1 MIIGYDSPSM
11 QPPLVLG
18 IHSGHN
24 AGAALISGGRILSAV
39 SEERLSRQKNIT
51 CYPARAIELCL
62 RMGSVQASDL
72 DAVALA
78 SRHTFGGTGGG
89 LSHIGVR
96 RLAPLGVSGRAL
108 WQARR
113 WAENLRREPEER
125 IPAWVGPWEFTGYD
139 SVASRVRAVV
149 EHLGVA
155 PARVAS
161 VDHHRCH
168 ATYAMLASPWRTGC
182 LGLVADQV
190 GDYTNASVW
199 TAGDDGRVQR
209 IARCYTLNSLGRI
222 YSVVTALLG
231 MRALEDEHKV
241 MGLAPHATFDH
252 AARHV
257 PLFEPLLRVT
267 GLGFSEPRSAQ
278 PCWIALERGLR
289 GARFDHVAGAL
300 QMFLEKRMCEWVT
313 AATRHTGL
321 ARVVLSGG
329 LALNVKANRVIA
341 QLPGVDQFYVA
352 PGGGDESLAIGAA
365 RAISLDLGQ
374 DPLAVEALGMPYL
387 GDEFDQASCRLACAA
402 LAGDSRFRMVETEDH
417 AGWLASRLARG
428 ALVARFDGRMEFGP
442 RALGNR
448 SILAD
453 ASDRRVADRLNRRVK
468 QRDFW
473 MPFAPAI
480 LRERA
485 DDYFANPKGI
495 DASVMTVAFRGSTL
509 ARREIPAGLHEAD
522 GSLRPQVVDERSPGL
537 RDILLRYEALT
548 GRGAMLNTS
557 FNRHRE
563 PIVHSPEDAIR
574 TFVDC
579 GLDALDFG
587 CFALERIEPAGND

>member
-1 MIIGYDSPSM
+1 M

-24 AGAALISGGRILSAV
+24 AGAALISGGRILAAV

-62 RMGSVQASDL
+62 RMGSVRASDL

-78 SRHTFGGTGGG
+78 SRHTFGGGGAG
-89 LSHIGVR
+89 LSETGAR
-96 RLAPLGVSGRAL
+96 RLAPLGAAGRAL

-113 WAENLRREPEER
+113 WAGNLRRAPEER
-125 IPAWVGPWEFTGYD
+125 IPAWVGPWEFTRYD

-155 PARVAS
+155 PERVAC

-168 ATYAMLASPWRTGC
+168 ATYAMQASPWRTGC

-190 GDYTNASVW
+190 GDYANASVW
-199 TAGDDGRVQR
+199 TAQADGTLQQ

-241 MGLAPHATFDH
+241 MGLAPHAAFEH
-252 AARHV
+252 AARYV
-257 PLFEPLLRVT
+257 PLFEPLLRVS
-267 GLGFSEPRSAQ
+267 GLGFSEPRPAQ
-278 PCWIALERGLR
+278 PCWIALVRDLR

-300 QMFLEKRMCEWVT
+300 QLFLEKRMCEWVS

-341 QLPGVDQFYVA
+341 QLPGVDQLYVA

-365 RAISLDLGQ
+365 RAVALDLGQ
-374 DPLAVEALGMPYL
+374 DPLAVEALGIPYL
-387 GDEFDQASCRLACAA
+387 GDEFDEASCRLACAA
-402 LAGDSRFRMVETEDH
+402 LAGDSRFRMVETGDH
-417 AGWLASRLARG
+417 AGWLAARLARG

-453 ASDRRVADRLNRRVK
+453 ASDRRAADRLNRRVK

-473 MPFAPAI
+473 MPFAPAV

-495 DASVMTVAFRGSTL
+495 DASVMTVAFRGSAL

-522 GSLRPQVVDERSPGL
+522 SSLRPQVVDERNPGL

-563 PIVHSPEDAIR
+563 PIVHSPEDAVR

-579 GLDALDFG
+579 GLDVLDFG
-587 CFALERIEPAGND
+587 RFALERIEPACND